1 MSKMVNEVCWRTEE
15 VKCIPEHCRIGSVY
29 ERHAFWCASDMKKT
43 IREMNAGG
51 KRKLYVRC

>member
-1 MSKMVNEVCWRTEE
+1 MKFVG
-15 VKCIPEHCRIGSVY
+15 EHKRLNASLRIVGFGSVY